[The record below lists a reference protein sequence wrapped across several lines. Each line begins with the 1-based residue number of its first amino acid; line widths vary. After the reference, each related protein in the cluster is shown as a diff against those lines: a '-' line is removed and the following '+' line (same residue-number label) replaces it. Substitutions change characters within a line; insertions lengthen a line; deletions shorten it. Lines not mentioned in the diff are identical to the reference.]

1 MRRVKKPVAGV
12 VLETRDGYLLFGRST
27 IFGGSLII
35 PGGGIKDGE
44 TPHEAAVREIKEET
58 GLDVSGY
65 PAKLIANHRT
75 AKTHKTL
82 ASGETVELDL
92 ELHDF
97 HIVLDDRN
105 KDSIA
110 LTAEDDFKEPVWVHK
125 TEVDA
130 GAISPPTVWLL
141 QELGYLDKL

>member
-12 VLETRDGYLLFGRST
+12 VLETKDGYLIFGRST

-35 PGGGIKDGE
+35 PGGGIKEGE
-44 TPHEAAVREIKEET
+44 TPEEAAVRELKEEL

-75 AKTHKTL
+75 AQTQKTL
-82 ASGETVELDL
+82 ATGEVVTLDL

-97 HIVLDDRN
+97 HIVLHDHA
-105 KDSIA
+105 KDELI
-110 LTAEDDFKEPVWVHK
+110 LVAEDDFKQPVWVHK
-125 TEVDA
+125 TQVDPA
-130 GAISPPTVWLL
+130 AISPPTVWLL
-141 QELGYLDKL
+141 QELGYLAKL